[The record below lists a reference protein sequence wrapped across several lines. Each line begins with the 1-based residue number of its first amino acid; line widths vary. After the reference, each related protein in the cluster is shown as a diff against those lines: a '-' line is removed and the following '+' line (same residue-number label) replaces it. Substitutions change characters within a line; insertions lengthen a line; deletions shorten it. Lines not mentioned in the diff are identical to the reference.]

1 MSTLA
6 PFISDLALI
15 LVTAGVV
22 TLLFKRLRQPLVLG
36 YIVAG
41 FLASKHMPYT
51 PSVSDTDTVTVWAD
65 IGVVF
70 LMFTLGLEFSFKRV
84 VSMGMKPI
92 VAACVVVFAMMSL
105 GSAAGHLF
113 GWGRMDSLF
122 LGGMLAMSSTTII
135 YKAFDDLGLR
145 AQKFTG
151 EVLSVLIL
159 EDILGVL
166 LMVVLSAMA
175 VSRTFEGADLAASL
189 TKLAFCLVLW
199 FLVGT
204 YIVPTLLRR
213 TGRWMNS
220 ETMLVVAVGLCFLM
234 VVVASWLGYSAA
246 FGAFMTGS
254 ILAETVEAERIERLV
269 APLKDLFGAVFFV
282 SVGMLVNP
290 TVLVDYAVPVAVL
303 TLVVIAG
310 QAVFGTGAFLLSGQ
324 PLPTAMQCG
333 FSLAQIGE
341 FAFIIASLG
350 VSLGVTSPFLYPV
363 VVAVSVI
370 TTFLTPYMIRAA
382 APAAAWTER
391 HMPGTFLQAFGHRQ
405 PRRREQPDPGSPE
418 ADWHSLLRALLRQV
432 GAYFTLS
439 VAVIVLA
446 FSFLLP
452 FSRGIFGHWPG
463 NAVCGVLTLTMA
475 SPFLRAIV
483 MRKNHSMEFRR
494 LSAHGRGHRVSL
506 ALTVAVRFVVA
517 SLPVYYILDFLSPF
531 KWWIHILVAAG
542 LVLLMIASR
551 TVKYAS
557 IRMERNFMQNLRW
570 REAVAREKSD
580 PRQPYARRLLS
591 RNVHIARLELP
602 EGSSWAGRTLGE
614 LALGERHAVMVAALV
629 RGTRRINIP
638 DGRTRLYPSDRLEVI
653 GDDESLRLLSETMR
667 QSVTPCEPDATNREM
682 HLRRFAVTASA
693 PWAGQTVA
701 ASCLRPRFHCLI
713 VGVEDSEGRITLADA
728 QTRLTAGATLWAVG
742 EEPDLRRLMASAHS
756 DEERAT
762 APNH

>member
-1 MSTLA
+1 M
-6 PFISDLALI
+6 
-15 LVTAGVV
+15 
-22 TLLFKRLRQPLVLG
+22 LG

-92 VAACVVVFAMMSL
+92 VAACVVIFAMMSL

-290 TVLVDYAVPVAVL
+290 TILVDYAVPVAVL

-310 QAVFGTGAFLLSGQ
+310 QAIFGTGAFLLSGQ

-382 APAAAWTER
+382 SPAAAWTER
-391 HMPGTFLQAFGHRQ
+391 HMPGAVLQAFGRR
-405 PRRREQPDPGSPE
+405 PTRRRGQPHPGSPE
-418 ADWHSLLRALLRQV
+418 ADWRALLRALLRQV

-452 FSRGIFGHWPG
+452 FSRSVFGHWPG
-463 NAVCGVLTLTMA
+463 NAVCGVLILVIA

-483 MRKNHSMEFRR
+483 MRKNHSAEFRR
-494 LSAHGRGHRVSL
+494 LSTHGRGHRVSL
-506 ALTVAVRFVVA
+506 AVTVAVRFVIA
-517 SLPVYYILDFLSPF
+517 TLPVYYILDFLSPF

-551 TVKYAS
+551 TVKYIS
-557 IRMERNFMQNLRW
+557 IHMERNFMQNLRW
-570 REAVAREKSD
+570 R
-580 PRQPYARRLLS
+580 
-591 RNVHIARLELP
+591 
-602 EGSSWAGRTLGE
+602 
-614 LALGERHAVMVAALV
+614 
-629 RGTRRINIP
+629 
-638 DGRTRLYPSDRLEVI
+638 
-653 GDDESLRLLSETMR
+653 
-667 QSVTPCEPDATNREM
+667 
-682 HLRRFAVTASA
+682 
-693 PWAGQTVA
+693 
-701 ASCLRPRFHCLI
+701 
-713 VGVEDSEGRITLADA
+713 
-728 QTRLTAGATLWAVG
+728 
-742 EEPDLRRLMASAHS
+742 
-756 DEERAT
+756 
-762 APNH
+762 

>member
-15 LVTAGVV
+15 LATAGIV

-92 VAACVVVFAMMSL
+92 VAACVVIFAMMSL

-290 TVLVDYAVPVAVL
+290 TILVDYAVPVAVL

-310 QAVFGTGAFLLSGQ
+310 QAIFGTGAFLLSGQ

-382 APAAAWTER
+382 SPAAAWTER
-391 HMPGTFLQAFGHRQ
+391 HMPGAVLQAFGRR
-405 PRRREQPDPGSPE
+405 PTRRRGQPHPGSPE
-418 ADWHSLLRALLRQV
+418 ADWRALLRALLRQV

-452 FSRGIFGHWPG
+452 FSRSVFGHWPG
-463 NAVCGVLTLTMA
+463 NAVCGVLILVIA

-483 MRKNHSMEFRR
+483 MRKNHSAEFRR
-494 LSAHGRGHRVSL
+494 LSTHGRGHRVSL
-506 ALTVAVRFVVA
+506 AVTVVRFVIA
-517 SLPVYYILDFLSPF
+517 TLPVYYILDFLSPF

-551 TVKYAS
+551 TVKYIS
-557 IRMERNFMQNLRW
+557 IHMERNFMQNLRW

-591 RNVHIARLELP
+591 RNVHIARIDLP
-602 EGSSWAGRTLGE
+602 ESSSWAGCTLGE

-629 RGTRRINIP
+629 RGTQRINIP
-638 DGRTRLYPSDRLEVI
+638 DGRTCLYPSDRLEVI
-653 GDDESLRLLSETMR
+653 GDDESLRQLSESMR
-667 QSVTPCEPDATNREM
+667 QSVTLHEADATGHEM
-682 HLRRFAVTASA
+682 HLRRFTVTAAA

-701 ASCLRPRFHCLI
+701 TSGLCPHFRCLI
-713 VGVEDSEGRITLADA
+713 VGVEDSEGQITLADA
-728 QTRLTAGATLWAVG
+728 QTRLAAGATLWAVG
-742 EEPDLRRLMASAHS
+742 EEPDLHRLMASAHTGEAS
-756 DEERAT
+756 A
-762 APNH
+762 APSGR

>member
-15 LVTAGVV
+15 LATAGIV

-92 VAACVVVFAMMSL
+92 VAACVVIFAMMSL

-290 TVLVDYAVPVAVL
+290 TILVDYAVPVAVL

-310 QAVFGTGAFLLSGQ
+310 QAIFGTGAFLLSGQ

-382 APAAAWTER
+382 SPAAAWTER
-391 HMPGTFLQAFGHRQ
+391 HMPGAVLQAFGRR
-405 PRRREQPDPGSPE
+405 PTRRRGQPHPGSPE
-418 ADWHSLLRALLRQV
+418 ADWRALLRALLRQV

-452 FSRGIFGHWPG
+452 FSRSVFGHWPG
-463 NAVCGVLTLTMA
+463 NAVCGVLILVIA

-483 MRKNHSMEFRR
+483 MRKNHSAEFRR
-494 LSAHGRGHRVSL
+494 LSTHGRGHRVSL
-506 ALTVAVRFVVA
+506 AVTVAVRFVIA
-517 SLPVYYILDFLSPF
+517 TLPVYYILDFLSPF

-551 TVKYAS
+551 TVKYIS
-557 IRMERNFMQNLRW
+557 IHMERNFMQNLRW

-591 RNVHIARLELP
+591 RNVHIARIDLP
-602 EGSSWAGRTLGE
+602 ESSSWAGYTLGE

-653 GDDESLRLLSETMR
+653 GDDESLRQLSESMR
-667 QSVTPCEPDATNREM
+667 QSVTLHEADATGHEM
-682 HLRRFAVTASA
+682 HLRRFTVTATA

-701 ASCLRPRFHCLI
+701 TSGLRPHFRCLI
-713 VGVEDSEGRITLADA
+713 VGVEDSEGQITLTDA
-728 QTRLTAGATLWAVG
+728 QTRLAAGATLWAVG
-742 EEPDLRRLMASAHS
+742 EESDLRRLMASAHTGEAS
-756 DEERAT
+756 A
-762 APNH
+762 APSGR